1 MTGRVRAIGSVVAM
15 TGLLAATVLAP
26 GPARTQSAE
35 ETRQLPIEV
44 TADQGIEWNQVEQLY
59 VARGN
64 AVATRGDVRISGD
77 TIAAAYQEHGQDDS
91 EIYQVEVTGAVV
103 VSAPGK
109 TLYGDRAVYDLRQAV
124 VVLQGEDL
132 RAELGE
138 ETVTAR
144 DSLEYWEER
153 LTAVARGEAVARG
166 RDRTIRADV
175 LTALFERQ
183 GDGSLRAV
191 RMNTHGNT
199 RITTADEVVTGRDG
213 IYDVVKETIT
223 LEGGVKITRDT
234 MQLNG
239 GRAEVDLRAGISRLL
254 PSPDGDGRVSGLIL
268 PTPGNKKRE

>member
-1 MTGRVRAIGSVVAM
+1 MIGPAAAM
-15 TGLLAATVLAP
+15 IVLLAAMILAP
-26 GPARTQSAE
+26 EPARTQNAE
-35 ETRQLPIEV
+35 QARQLPIEV
-44 TADQGIEWNQVEQLY
+44 TADQGIEWNQNEKLY

-64 AVATRGDVRISGD
+64 AVATRGEVRISGD
-77 TIAAAYQEHGQDDS
+77 TIAAAYEEHGQGDS

-109 TLYGDRAVYDLRQAV
+109 TLYGDRAIYDLRQAV
-124 VVLQGEDL
+124 VVLQGGDL

-183 GDGSLRAV
+183 DDGNLRAV
-191 RMNTHGNT
+191 QMNTHGNT

-223 LEGGVKITRDT
+223 LEGGVKITRET

-239 GRAEVDLRAGISRLL
+239 GRAEMDLRTGISRLL

-268 PTPGNKKRE
+268 PTPGNKERE

>member
-1 MTGRVRAIGSVVAM
+1 MTRRVRVIGPAVTM
-15 TGLLAATVLAP
+15 IGLLAAMVLAP
-26 GPARTQSAE
+26 GPARTQNAA

-44 TADQGIEWNQVEQLY
+44 TADQGIEWNQIERLY

-64 AVATRGDVRISGD
+64 AVATRGEVRISGD
-77 TIAAAYQEHGQDDS
+77 TIAAAYEEHGQNDS

-109 TLYGDRAVYDLRQAV
+109 TLHGDRAVYDLRQAV
-124 VVLQGEDL
+124 VVLQGSDL

-138 ETVTAR
+138 QTVTAR

-153 LTAVARGEAVARG
+153 LTAVARGDAVARG
-166 RDRTIRADV
+166 GDRTIRADV

-183 GDGSLRAV
+183 DDGNLRAV

-199 RITTADEVVTGRDG
+199 KITTADEVVTGRDG

-223 LEGGVKITRDT
+223 LEGGVKITRKT

-239 GRAEVDLRAGISRLL
+239 DRAEVDLRAGISRLL

-268 PTPGNKKRE
+268 PTPGDKKRE